1 MRNTQLGAVSRP
13 TTPPSQSSVGIRG
26 LTKTYPGTRALD
38 RVDFDFAAG
47 RIHAVVGGNGSGKST
62 LIKTLAGVLRAD
74 AGALTIGTDEFDL
87 SGFDAVSSRNAGVRV
102 VHQDLG
108 VFPALSVA
116 ENIALGSAYPTTA
129 VGLVGWRSLRKRA
142 VSVLDSFQIDVD
154 PGAPMQSLRLAVQTR
169 IAIARALQS
178 QDGTSSKVL
187 ILDEPTA
194 ALPTHEATELLGTL
208 RGFADLGLT
217 VIYVSHR
224 LDEILDYTDD
234 ASVMRDGVV
243 VSSAPTS
250 SWTEETLISAM
261 IGTTPAARKP
271 RTIRNTDRR
280 DLLEIRGLKSGP
292 LDHLDLT
299 VARGEI
305 TGIAGLTGSG
315 RSTLL
320 RTVFGASTPS
330 AGQIVFGGQEVRSNS
345 PQLATKRGIAM
356 VPENRAVEAA
366 FADLPIRD
374 NLLITR
380 LSEFAPRA
388 RILRAGLLE
397 TEASDLV
404 ARFAIKAV
412 STASTLS
419 TLSGGNQQKVIMAR
433 WMSRDPKL
441 LLLDEPT
448 QGVDV
453 SSRNDIHEQ
462 IREAVDGGAAAIV
475 VSSDFDE
482 LALLADR
489 VVVIRGGRVA
499 AELTGRDLTA
509 LRITQLA
516 TFDEQSG
523 TRA

>member
-13 TTPPSQSSVGIRG
+13 PADRLHASVGIRG

-38 RVDFDFAAG
+38 NVDLDFSAG

-74 AGALTIGTDEFDL
+74 AGALTIGADAFDVG
-87 SGFDAVSSRNAGVRV
+87 SFDAVSSRKAGVRV

-116 ENIALGSAYPTTA
+116 ENIALGSDYPTTA

-142 VSVLDSFQIDVD
+142 AAVLDSFQIDVD
-154 PGAPMQSLRLAVQTR
+154 PGAPMQSLRLAAQTR

-178 QDGTSSKVL
+178 QDEAPSRVL

-208 RGFADLGLT
+208 RGFAELGLT
-217 VIYVSHR
+217 IIYVSHR
-224 LDEILDYTDD
+224 LDEILEYTDD
-234 ASVMRDGVV
+234 ASVMRDGAVV
-243 VSSAPTS
+243 ASAPTS
-250 SWTEETLISAM
+250 SWTEEKLISAM
-261 IGTTPAARKP
+261 IGKSPGARKP
-271 RTIRNTDRR
+271 RALPHSDRR

-292 LDHLDLT
+292 LEHVDLT

-305 TGIAGLTGSG
+305 VGIAGLTGSG
-315 RSTLL
+315 RSSLL
-320 RTVFGASTPS
+320 RAVFGASKPS
-330 AGQIVFGGQEVRSNS
+330 AGQMIFDGRELQSNS
-345 PQLATKRGIAM
+345 PQLATSRGIAM

-397 TEASDLV
+397 KEASDLV

-448 QGVDV
+448 QGVDI
-453 SSRNDIHEQ
+453 SSRDDIHEQ

-489 VVVIRGGRVA
+489 VVVIRNGRIS
-499 AELTGRDLTA
+499 AELTERDLTVE
-509 LRITQLA
+509 RITQLA

-523 TRA
+523 TRP